1 MEIVW
6 LCIVPKRIETRKIM
20 EQIKNIIFDV
30 GAVEGLKY
38 QEIAHAL
45 GISVN
50 TVKTQMKF
58 AYRKV
63 KSQVGSEMN
72 VLIVM
77 FWLSSRY
84 FWILDWKNRF
94 CMEIFRNIPNRIE
107 TLPEVQ

>member
-1 MEIVW
+1 MGRVAESSDEGYRLFATEMPRNFYI
-6 LCIVPKRIETRKIM
+6 
-20 EQIKNIIFDV
+20 

-84 FWILDWKNRF
+84 F
-94 CMEIFRNIPNRIE
+94 
-107 TLPEVQ
+107 